1 MPKGLRLLNYF
12 GPTVGNPFVNNM
24 SR

>member
-1 MPKGLRLLNYF
+1 MPKGLRLLNCL